1 MQSPDAERT
10 TLLLRLKLLSHQK
23 LPFASRSAQIHP
35 SHSFAMRPRREEKR
49 EHACRPGH
57 PSLHRKLKTAS
68 WTRKGAETP
77 YQTRS
82 PEIYIRLQNKSR
94 AAEGI
99 NCSAVTSGS
108 GEKLHQ
114 FSLAAPLPPPS
125 PSRRESFNLSETQ
138 AMTSQA
144 GLSAYPSRTN
154 CTCTISRPERH
165 LAPRCVFGPRQFA
178 LGFCVRFCR
187 SSRRQKSFFL
197 QAT

>member
-1 MQSPDAERT
+1 M
-10 TLLLRLKLLSHQK
+10 KK
-23 LPFASRSAQIHP
+23 
-35 SHSFAMRPRREEKR
+35 KR

-187 SSRRQKSFFL
+187 SSRRQKSFSASHL
-197 QAT
+197 VVPRGGPARNSKSALPLDNVAAC